1 MCFFANLTEALE
13 NDSKRVDYQDV
24 ETRNKE
30 DGSQQISSG
39 AIDYFYVKSVVG
51 CE

>member
-1 MCFFANLTEALE
+1 VHPAPKKVKNTTSSGRHGA
-13 NDSKRVDYQDV
+13 V
-24 ETRNKE
+24 TRNKE